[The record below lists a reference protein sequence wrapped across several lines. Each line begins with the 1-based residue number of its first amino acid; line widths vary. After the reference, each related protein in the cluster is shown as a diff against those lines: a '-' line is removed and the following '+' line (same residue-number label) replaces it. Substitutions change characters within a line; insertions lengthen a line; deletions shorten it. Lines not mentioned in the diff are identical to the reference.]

1 MVDEHTTSI
10 DQEYPEPTVG
20 GLIFNPEGEL
30 LIVKSHKWK
39 GKYTIP
45 GGHVE
50 VGEHLRD
57 ALTREI
63 KEETGLEVHDL
74 QFLCFQEYIAGDS
87 FWEDRHF
94 IFFDFTCRTEQD
106 VVRLNDE
113 AQDYRWVSPREA
125 LEYPIDRYLRHS
137 IHIYLDRVDEGS
149 GDSDS

>member
-1 MVDEHTTSI
+1 MSETDVESI

-30 LIVKSHKWK
+30 LLVKTHKWK

-50 VGEHLRD
+50 VGERLTD
-57 ALTREI
+57 ALSREI

-87 FWEDRHF
+87 FWEKRHF
-94 IFFDFTCRTEQD
+94 IFFDFTCHSLTKD
-106 VVRLNDE
+106 VVLNDE
-113 AQDYRWVSPREA
+113 AEAYVWVTPQKA
-125 LEYPIDRYLRHS
+125 LDYPIDPYLRHS
-137 IHIYLDRVDEGS
+137 LEVYLEKQP
-149 GDSDS
+149 